1 MLPQLFNPSLGRLI
15 GTGLLA
21 CSLATLTACSKS
33 DDSAHQKQ
41 IEERPAASQNGDQI
55 PDSVTD
61 YKPENLQK
69 DAPLASGAEPKSG
82 VDYHSFANTD
92 DYRVKHLDLDLTAD
106 FDSKVLKGEAILD
119 IQRLTQ
125 KNPALILDT
134 RDIDIKAVRA
144 GVGSNLQD
152 VKFSLGKTD
161 PHLGTPLKI
170 ELPKGANRVAIQ
182 YQTSPGASGVQW
194 LEPQQTAGKKHPFLF
209 TQAQAIHARSFI
221 PLQDS
226 PQVRM
231 TYKAT
236 IHTPKD
242 LRAVMSANNDPDSEM
257 DGVFE
262 FDMPQAIPSYL
273 IAIGIGNLD
282 FKPMGERTGV
292 YAEPELLEAAA
303 KEFEDTES
311 MLEATE
317 ENFGPYRWD
326 RYDLLILPPSFPFG
340 GMENPRLSFITPTV
354 IAGDKSL
361 VALIAHEL
369 AHSWSGN
376 LVTNASWR
384 DLWLNEGF
392 TTYLTNRI
400 MQLVYGDDRYQM
412 EMALGYDDLK
422 ADLDDRE
429 DKDEIMA
436 IDMRGRDPDE
446 VFSNIP
452 YEKGSLFLYELE
464 QKVGRENFDK
474 FLLGYFNNFAFQSI
488 TTEDFLKYLNDTLL
502 KQYPD
507 KLSAERI
514 NQWVFEPG
522 IPEGAPHPQSDAFTK
537 IDPLRQ
543 QWLNGEI
550 KASDIDTKGWT
561 FHQWKYFLDGMPEK
575 LSEEQLKEL
584 DSTFNLTESKN
595 NEVAFSWLMIAVRND
610 YAPANARLEE
620 FLIGIG
626 RNKFVRPLY
635 RAMME
640 TGKEDEAK
648 RIFEKAKPGYHP
660 LTVKVNSK
668 IIYGDDGE

>member
-1 MLPQLFNPSLGRLI
+1 MLPQLFTPSLGRLI
-15 GTGLLA
+15 GAGLLA
-21 CSLATLTACSKS
+21 CSLTTLTACSKS
-33 DDSAHQKQ
+33 EDPAHQKQ
-41 IEERPAASQNGDQI
+41 IEEPPATTADQ
-55 PDSVTD
+55 P
-61 YKPENLQK
+61 QK
-69 DAPLASGAEPKSG
+69 DTAPAQKTADTEPKSG

-125 KNPALILDT
+125 KNPPLILDT
-134 RDIDIKAVRA
+134 RDLDIKAVRA
-144 GVGSNLQD
+144 GVGNSLKD

-170 ELPKGANRVAIQ
+170 ELPAGANRVAIQ

-236 IHTPKD
+236 IRTPKE
-242 LRAVMSANNDPDSEM
+242 LLAVMSANNDPDTEK
-257 DGVFE
+257 DGVYE
-262 FDMPQAIPSYL
+262 FDMPQPIPSYL
-273 IAIGIGNLD
+273 IALGIGNLE

-292 YAEPELLEAAA
+292 YAEPELLDASA
-303 KEFEDTES
+303 KEFEDTED
-311 MLEATE
+311 MLEVTE
-317 ENFGPYRWD
+317 ENYGPYRWD

-400 MQLVYGDDRYQM
+400 MQFVYGDERYKM
-412 EMALGYDDLK
+412 EMALGYDDLQ
-422 ADLDDRE
+422 ADLNDRP

-474 FLLGYFNNFAFQSI
+474 FLMEYFNNFAFQSI
-488 TTEDFLKYLNDTLL
+488 TTEDFLKYLDETLL

-507 KLSAERI
+507 KLSRERI

-522 IPEGAPHPQSDAFTK
+522 IPEGAPHPQSDAFSK
-537 IDPLRQ
+537 IDPVRQ
-543 QWLNGEI
+543 QWLDGKI

-575 LSEEQLKEL
+575 LSEVQLKEL
-584 DSTFNLTESKN
+584 DSTFKLTQSKN
-595 NEVAFSWLMIAVRND
+595 NEVAFSWLMIAVRNN

-620 FLIGIG
+620 FLVGIG

-640 TGKEDEAK
+640 NGKEDEAK

-668 IIYGDDGE
+668 IIYGD

>member
-1 MLPQLFNPSLGRLI
+1 M
-15 GTGLLA
+15 
-21 CSLATLTACSKS
+21 
-33 DDSAHQKQ
+33 
-41 IEERPAASQNGDQI
+41 AA
-55 PDSVTD
+55 
-61 YKPENLQK
+61 KAAPE
-69 DAPLASGAEPKSG
+69 SG
-82 VDYHSFANTD
+82 VDYHSFANTN
-92 DYRVKHLDLDLTAD
+92 DYTVKHLDLDLTAD
-106 FDSKVLKGEAILD
+106 FDNKILKGEAILD
-119 IQRLTQ
+119 IKRLTP
-125 KNPALILDT
+125 KNPELILDT
-134 RDIDIKAVRA
+134 RDIDVTAVRA
-144 GVGSNLQD
+144 GIGDSLEE
-152 VKFSLGKTD
+152 VKFSLGKKD

-170 ELPKGANRVAIQ
+170 KLPKGANRVAIQ
-182 YQTSPGASGVQW
+182 YQTAPGASGVQW

-221 PLQDS
+221 PLQDT

-231 TYKAT
+231 TYEAT
-236 IHTPKD
+236 IRTPEA
-242 LRAVMSANNDPDSEM
+242 LRAVMSANNDPEAEL

-262 FDMPQAIPSYL
+262 FEMPQAIPSYL

-303 KEFEDTES
+303 KEFEDTED
-311 MLEATE
+311 MLEVTE

-376 LVTNASWR
+376 LITNASWR

-400 MQLVYGDDRYQM
+400 MQFVYGDERYQM
-412 EMALGYDDLK
+412 EMALGYDDLQ
-422 ADLDDRE
+422 ADLADRP

-436 IDMRGRDPDE
+436 IDLRGRDPDE

-474 FLLGYFNNFAFQSI
+474 FLMEYFNHFAFQSI
-488 TTEDFLKYLNDTLL
+488 TTEDFVAYLKKTLL
-502 KQYPD
+502 QQYPD
-507 KLSAERI
+507 KLDEARI
-514 NQWVFEPG
+514 NEWIFQPG
-522 IPEGAPHPQSDAFTK
+522 IPEGAPHPTSDAFTK
-537 IDPLRQ
+537 LDPIRK

-550 KASDIDTKGWT
+550 KASDIDTKDWT

-575 LSEEQLKEL
+575 LSEDQLKEL
-584 DSTFNLTESKN
+584 DSTFSLTQSKN
-595 NEVAFSWLMIAVRND
+595 NEIAFSWLMIAVRNQ
-610 YAPANARLEE
+610 YQPADARLED
-620 FLIGIG
+620 FLTSIG
-626 RNKFVRPLY
+626 RNKFLRPLY
-635 RAMME
+635 RNLME
-640 TGKEDEAK
+640 NGQEETAK

-668 IIYGDDGE
+668 IIYGD

>member
-1 MLPQLFNPSLGRLI
+1 MLPQLFHTSLGRLI
-15 GTGLLA
+15 GVGLLTA
-21 CSLATLTACSKS
+21 SLATVTACGKPADTDASKAKQEATAS
-33 DDSAHQKQ
+33 GDSA
-41 IEERPAASQNGDQI
+41 SDI
-55 PDSVTD
+55 PESATK
-61 YKPENLQK
+61 YTPEDLEK
-69 DAPLASGAEPKSG
+69 SAPMAQQAGPESG
-82 VDYHSFANTD
+82 VDYHSFANTN
-92 DYRVKHLDLDLTAD
+92 DYLIKHVDLDLTAD
-106 FDSKVLKGEAILD
+106 FDNKVLKGEAILD

-134 RDIDIKAVRA
+134 RDLDITNVRA
-144 GVGSNLQD
+144 GVGNSLQD

-161 PHLGTPLKI
+161 PNLGTPLKI
-170 ELPKGANRVAIQ
+170 NLPKGANRVAIQ

-226 PQVRM
+226 PKVRV

-236 IHTPKD
+236 IRTPEE
-242 LRAVMSANNDPDSEM
+242 LLAVMSANNDPETEK
-257 DGVFE
+257 DGVYEFE
-262 FDMPQAIPSYL
+262 MPQPIPSYL
-273 IAIGIGNLD
+273 IALAIGNLE

-292 YAEPELLEAAA
+292 YAEPELLDAAA
-303 KEFEDTES
+303 AEFEDTED
-311 MLEATE
+311 MLEVTE
-317 ENFGPYRWD
+317 KNYGPYRWD

-376 LVTNASWR
+376 LITNASWR

-400 MQLVYGDDRYQM
+400 MQFVYGDERYQM

-436 IDMRGRDPDE
+436 IDLRGRDPDE

-464 QKVGRENFDK
+464 QKIGRENFDQ
-474 FLLGYFNNFAFQSI
+474 FLMDYFNHFAFQSI
-488 TTEDFLKYLNDTLL
+488 TTEDFVKYLDQTLL

-507 KLSAERI
+507 KLDRARI
-514 NQWVFEPG
+514 QQWIFEPG
-522 IPEGAPHPQSDAFTK
+522 IPEGAPQPSSDAFTK
-537 IDPLRQ
+537 LDPIRQ

-550 KASDIDTKGWT
+550 KASDIDTEGWT
-561 FHQWKYFLDGMPEK
+561 FHQWKYFLDSMPEK
-575 LSEEQLKEL
+575 LSEDQLAEL
-584 DSTFNLTESKN
+584 DSTFDLTQSKN
-595 NEVAFSWLMIAVRND
+595 NEIAFSWLMIAVRNQ
-610 YAPANARLEE
+610 YKPAEPRLED
-620 FLIGIG
+620 FLVTIG
-626 RNKFVRPLY
+626 RNKFLRPLY
-635 RAMME
+635 RNMMVH
-640 TGKEDEAK
+640 GQSDSAK

-668 IIYGDDGE
+668 IIYGD

>member
-1 MLPQLFNPSLGRLI
+1 MLPQLFTPSLGRLI
-15 GTGLLA
+15 GAAVLS
-21 CSLATLTACSKS
+21 CSIAALTAGCSKS
-33 DDSAHQKQ
+33 EDAAQKDSAQVP
-41 IEERPAASQNGDQI
+41 EAATEYTPEDL
-55 PDSVTD
+55 VKE
-61 YKPENLQK
+61 KPMAEKGK
-69 DAPLASGAEPKSG
+69 DLKAEPESG
-82 VDYHSFANTD
+82 VDYHSFANTN

-106 FDSKVLKGEAILD
+106 FDNKVLKGTATLD
-119 IQRLTQ
+119 IQKLAK

-134 RDIDIKAVRA
+134 RDLDVSAVRA
-144 GVGSNLQD
+144 GIGQD
-152 VKFSLGKTD
+152 LKPVKFSLGKKD

-170 ELPKGANRVAIQ
+170 TLPKGANRVAID

-231 TYKAT
+231 TYEAT
-236 IHTPKD
+236 IRTPKD
-242 LRAVMSANNDPDSEM
+242 LRAVMSANNDPDAEM

-262 FDMPQAIPSYL
+262 FEMPQAIPSYL
-273 IAIGIGNLD
+273 IAIGIGNLE

-303 KEFEDTES
+303 KEFADTES

-400 MQLVYGDDRYQM
+400 MQFVYGDDRYKM
-412 EMALGYDDLK
+412 EMALGYDDLQ

-436 IDMRGRDPDE
+436 IDLRGRDPDE

-474 FLLGYFNNFAFQSI
+474 FLMDYFNHFAFQSI
-488 TTEDFLKYLNDTLL
+488 TTEDFLAYLQKTLL

-507 KLSAERI
+507 KLDEARI
-514 NQWVFEPG
+514 KEWIYEPG
-522 IPEGAPHPQSDAFTK
+522 IPENAPHPQSDAFTK
-537 IDPLRQ
+537 LDPIRQ

-575 LSEEQLKEL
+575 LSKDQLKEL
-584 DSTFNLTESKN
+584 DETFDLTQSKN
-595 NEVAFSWLMIAVRND
+595 NEIAFSWLMIAVRND
-610 YAPANARLEE
+610 YKPADARLED
-620 FLIGIG
+620 FLVSIG
-626 RNKFVRPLY
+626 RNKFLRPLY
-635 RAMME
+635 RNLME
-640 TGKEDEAK
+640 HGQEDTAK
-648 RIFEKAKPGYHP
+648 RIFEKAKSGYHP

-668 IIYGDDGE
+668 IIYGD

>member
-1 MLPQLFNPSLGRLI
+1 MLPQLFPTSLGRLI
-15 GTGLLA
+15 GVGLLSASLVTLSA
-21 CSLATLTACSKS
+21 CGKPADTDAAKTKQEAAAGEKSASDIPESATQYT
-33 DDSAHQKQ
+33 
-41 IEERPAASQNGDQI
+41 
-55 PDSVTD
+55 
-61 YKPENLQK
+61 PEDLQK
-69 DAPLASGAEPKSG
+69 SAPMAQEAGPESG
-82 VDYHSFANTD
+82 VDYHSFANTQ
-92 DYRVKHLDLDLTAD
+92 DYLVKHVDLDLTAD
-106 FDSKVLKGEAILD
+106 FDNKVLKGEAILD

-134 RDIDIKAVRA
+134 RDIDVTNVRA
-144 GVGSNLQD
+144 GVGNSLQD

-161 PHLGTPLKI
+161 PNLGTPLKI
-170 ELPKGANRVAIQ
+170 NLPKGANRVAIQ

-194 LEPQQTAGKKHPFLF
+194 LEPEQTAGKQHPFLF

-226 PQVRM
+226 PKVRV

-236 IHTPKD
+236 IRTPQE
-242 LRAVMSANNDPDSEM
+242 LLAVMSANNDPDTEK
-257 DGVFE
+257 DGVYEFE
-262 FDMPQAIPSYL
+262 MPQPIPSYL
-273 IAIGIGNLD
+273 IALAIGNLE

-292 YAEPELLEAAA
+292 YAEPELLDAAA
-303 KEFEDTES
+303 AEFEDTED
-311 MLEATE
+311 MLEVTE
-317 ENFGPYRWD
+317 KNYGPYRWD

-376 LVTNASWR
+376 LITNASWR

-400 MQLVYGDDRYQM
+400 MQFVYGDERYQM

-436 IDMRGRDPDE
+436 IDLRGRDPDE

-464 QKVGRENFDK
+464 QKIGRENFDQ
-474 FLLGYFNNFAFQSI
+474 FLMDYFNHFAFQSI
-488 TTEDFLKYLNDTLL
+488 TTEDFVKYLDETLL

-507 KLSAERI
+507 KLDRARI
-514 NQWVFEPG
+514 QQWIFEPG
-522 IPEGAPHPQSDAFTK
+522 IPEGAPQPTSDAFTK
-537 IDPLRQ
+537 LDPIRQ

-561 FHQWKYFLDGMPEK
+561 FHQWKYFLDGMPAK
-575 LSEEQLKEL
+575 LSEDQLAEL
-584 DSTFNLTESKN
+584 DSTFDLTQSKN
-595 NEVAFSWLMIAVRND
+595 NEIAFSWLMIAVRNQ
-610 YAPANARLEE
+610 YEPADARLED
-620 FLIGIG
+620 FLVSIG
-626 RNKFVRPLY
+626 RNKFLRPLY
-635 RAMME
+635 RNMME
-640 TGKEDEAK
+640 HDQSDAAK
-648 RIFEKAKPGYHP
+648 RIFEKAKSGYHP

-668 IIYGDDGE
+668 IIYGD